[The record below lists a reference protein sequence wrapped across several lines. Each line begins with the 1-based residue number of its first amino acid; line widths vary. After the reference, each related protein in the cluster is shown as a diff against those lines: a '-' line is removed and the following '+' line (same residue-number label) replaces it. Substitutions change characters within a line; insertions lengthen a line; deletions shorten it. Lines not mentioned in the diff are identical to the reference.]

1 MSEISCQEGS
11 WREPS
16 SWGALHYRV
25 WRPAAIRRLLVVI
38 HGFGEH
44 GGRYEAFGRALAGQG
59 ICVAVPDLWGHGRS
73 GGRRG
78 DIISVSRCVDDC
90 RKLAEAVFMPLA
102 VQRQYALFGHSFGG
116 LAAIQWAL
124 EAPAALRRLIIQ
136 SPLIEVGFPL
146 PWWKV
151 FAARLLARFGPA
163 CSFKMNLEVSA
174 LSHNPE
180 VVNAYRT
187 DPLVH
192 SAMSARSYTA
202 ILAARDDALQRAHAL
217 RTPVLMLCGA
227 EDRIISLEAS
237 QRWFDRLVCEKRQVV
252 FPGSYHELHHEA
264 VSGEV
269 LPLIGEWVLADA

>member
-1 MSEISCQEGS
+1 
-11 WREPS
+11 
-16 SWGALHYRV
+16 
-25 WRPAAIRRLLVVI
+25 VVI

-73 GGRRG
+73 SGRRG
-78 DIISVSRCVDDC
+78 DIISVARCVDDC

-102 VQRQYALFGHSFGG
+102 GQHQYALFGHSFGG
-116 LAAIQWAL
+116 LAAIRWAL
-124 EAPAALRRLIIQ
+124 EAPPALRRLIIQ

-151 FAARLLARFGPA
+151 FAARLLARSWPT
-163 CSFKMNLEVSA
+163 CSFNMNLEVSA

-192 SAMSARSYTA
+192 NAMSARSYTA
-202 ILAARDDALQRAHAL
+202 FLAARDDALQRAYAL
-217 RTPVLMLCGA
+217 RTPVLLFCGA
-227 EDRIISLEAS
+227 ADRIISVSQA
-237 QRWFDRLVCEKRQVV
+237 QRWFDRLTCEKRQVM

-269 LPLIGEWVLADA
+269 LRLTGEWVLADV